1 MKVWGVRCGEW
12 WLNCTC
18 CVLCGRWLPRRLI
31 LILQDPQLP
40 SLLARSQLSP
50 FTITPPPPPYHH
62 VTKTKTTHRTHLT
75 PKTSKKQNFKV
86 RVFANAIEFNFGN
99 RHSDGNH
106 VPFELCQAANHLG
119 LELELE
125 LEVQRQTC
133 NTTKKN
139 AIYLQCVC
147 QLLLRPLL

>member
-1 MKVWGVRCGEW
+1 MEVELHVLRVVWKVVF
-12 WLNCTC
+12 LSFDFD
-18 CVLCGRWLPRRLI
+18 LI

-40 SLLARSQLSP
+40 SLLARSQLPP
-50 FTITPPPPPYHH
+50 FTITPPPPYHH
-62 VTKTKTTHRTHLT
+62 VTKTTTTHRTHST

-133 NTTKKN
+133 NTTQKRHLF
-139 AIYLQCVC
+139 AI
-147 QLLLRPLL
+147 RMPTPP